1 LNYRLGI
8 SVGAREERFA
18 LESRVL
24 FIDTSIY
31 HAGNFQF
38 FKAEFAAVSKLL
50 REDKLTLLLT
60 SATISEVKRH
70 LEEGAKAAAS
80 GMQSLRQKAKIL
92 RNLPSYS
99 QSILFEDFQVESVAK
114 ELIELFERF
123 LSTKN
128 LKIVS
133 LGLASAETVFEKYF
147 SKSPPFSQKKPD
159 EFRDAFV
166 LESLKAYAV
175 EEGVRI
181 HVISEDD
188 DMRAFCENEPLLVW
202 SNKLGEYV
210 DAALH
215 LERVEPAAFAD
226 QALSALEDE
235 VGVHV
240 ENYLAEQEFDMVTDY
255 GTNRRMERCDIS
267 SLTEIARRLLDVGR
281 NYSRYMVEYEFVVRS
296 QYLQSSLS
304 DQFSELSTMVQVDR
318 FIASYRK
325 CIEVE
330 VYLEYLEGDLSTVSL
345 EDWSFNLPSG
355 DILWDDEIM
364 QGSVQNIS

>member
-1 LNYRLGI
+1 M
-8 SVGAREERFA
+8 GAREENFA

-24 FIDTSIY
+24 FIDTCIY

-38 FKAEFAAVSKLL
+38 FKSEFASVSKLL
-50 REDKLTLLLT
+50 QEDKLTLLVT

-70 LEEGAKAAAS
+70 LEEGAKSAAS

-99 QSILFEDFQVESVAK
+99 KSLIFEDFHVESIAK
-114 ELIELFERF
+114 ELIGHFERF

-133 LGLASAETVFEKYF
+133 LELASAEKVFEKYF

-175 EEGVRI
+175 EEGLRI
-181 HVISEDD
+181 HVISDDD
-188 DMRAFCENEPLLVW
+188 DMRAFCESEPLLVW
-202 SNKLGEYV
+202 SNNLREYV

-226 QALSALEDE
+226 QALSVLEKE

-240 ENYLAEQEFDMVTDY
+240 ENYLVEQEFGMTSEY
-255 GTNRRMERCDIS
+255 GTDRRVERCDIS
-267 SLTEIARRLLDVGR
+267 SLAEVARRLVDLGR
-281 NYSRYMVEYEFVVRS
+281 NYSRYVVEYEFVVKC
-296 QYLQSSLS
+296 QYLQSDFVGGS
-304 DQFSELSTMVQVDR
+304 SEAPVMIQIDR

-325 CIEVE
+325 YIEVE
-330 VYLEYLEGDLSTVSL
+330 ICLDYFEGDLSTVSL

-355 DILWDDEIM
+355 DILWDDEVV